1 MFYGG
6 VLIAATDADHDSYK
20 RLGLL
25 CPHCK
30 DAVFL
35 QAPSQRQ
42 GEGKIVA
49 IPTHFKHFK
58 AKDPAL
64 VKECENRVNK
74 YDAKE
79 IRRSAARA
87 RNQRLRL
94 LQRRFWEILTVYYEQ
109 KLNFPVTQAPEG
121 FWLYLTAKDAY
132 CLPNQVFSSESDCQ
146 LFADLARAKV
156 RNFGEAGF
164 VERELLRLCFTELQ
178 LTTVAPLI
186 QDLRMTDLEYAALVA
201 QGRDPVQEQL
211 YPNHR
216 PSSTPYS

>member
-42 GEGKIVA
+42 GEGKTVA
-49 IPTHFKHFK
+49 IPAHFKHFK

-79 IRRSAARA
+79 IRRQAARA

-94 LQRRFWEILTVYYEQ
+94 LQRRFWEILTSYYEQ
-109 KLNFPVTQAPEG
+109 KLDFPIGQLSQAE
-121 FWLYLTAKDAY
+121 D
-132 CLPNQVFSSESDCQ
+132 
-146 LFADLARAKV
+146 
-156 RNFGEAGF
+156 
-164 VERELLRLCFTELQ
+164 
-178 LTTVAPLI
+178 
-186 QDLRMTDLEYAALVA
+186 
-201 QGRDPVQEQL
+201 VQEVAAIAHWMTNYFFNQPVDHPKATANQMIDAV
-211 YPNHR
+211 YTDGHIFICWR
-216 PSSTPYS
+216 T